1 MTSVVQFCSSKITPP
16 YCVLTLCD
24 TRQNGKRGEENPGN
38 ELADLVIIQQPYYYK
53 TFFMTLPFLKLHSET
68 KLVKTAYASTVLYR
82 YTLFYT
88 AASVHCYSYE
98 TFTNNS
104 YIPSP

>member
-53 TFFMTLPFLKLHSET
+53 SFFMTLPFLKLHSET
-68 KLVKTAYASTVLYR
+68 KLVKTAYAFNVLYR
-82 YTLFYT
+82 YTLFL
-88 AASVHCYSYE
+88 YSGKCSLLQLRNFHE
-98 TFTNNS
+98 
-104 YIPSP
+104 